1 MRPLDVDFAPASPWR
16 RRAVLALAVVVWT
29 LAALQG
35 ARLWQHW
42 QAARRHEVL
51 AAQAQ
56 ARASL
61 AIASER
67 ARQLA
72 ADDPVQVQ
80 RRRDLQ
86 RLQSF
91 PLGDV
96 MRSVEQ
102 AHVAGARVTAIDA
115 DAMSGHAQV
124 EFEADSLAVATK
136 LMGALRADPAHF
148 AWQLEEAAQMST
160 NTFKGRITLQLAG
173 Y

>member
-1 MRPLDVDFAPASPWR
+1 MRPLAVDFAPRSPWR
-16 RRAVLALAVVVWT
+16 RRSVLALATVVWA

-42 QAARRHEVL
+42 QAVRQQEVL

-56 ARASL
+56 ERAGL
-61 AIASER
+61 AMASER
-67 ARQLA
+67 ARRLA

-80 RRRDLQ
+80 RRRELQ
-86 RLQSF
+86 RLQTF
-91 PLGDV
+91 PLADV

-102 AHVAGARVTAIDA
+102 AHVVGARLTAIDV

-124 EFEADSLAVATK
+124 EFEADSLAIATQ
-136 LMGALRADPAHF
+136 LVSALRADPPHF
-148 AWQLEEAAQMST
+148 DWQLEEAGQMST
-160 NTFKGRITLQLAG
+160 NTFKGRISLQLTG